1 MPIYDNTYN
10 YRIPGHNIDSQCW
23 LLIPSLDSTPAIS
36 EAIGYG
42 IKVIVS
48 ELPDNPG
55 MSICNA
61 FEVLAHKICLEFEI
75 DPRRLIYYEMA

>member
-10 YRIPGHNIDSQCW
+10 YRIPGHNIDSQCR

-48 ELPDNPG
+48 ELPKNVSTIWNG
-55 MSICNA
+55 NERVNSYMKK
-61 FEVLAHKICLEFEI
+61 L
-75 DPRRLIYYEMA
+75 